1 MARQFH
7 YYKQY
12 SYCVCLFLI
21 FIALALNYWA
31 LEPLG
36 HPHAIPI
43 PEKAVAV
50 AAPLP
55 PEDAYYIAGV
65 ARPPDSTYEDDDLT
79 TLTLAAL
86 KAKKRKCI
94 PWLWPAK
101 FYPGPYYKGKY
112 ICYPNETHRF
122 RHQVE
127 FATSLA
133 RRQRLKPRK
142 IKTVY
147 IKNKILRDYDH
158 VLLQEAQ
165 KNCPNIPCRFTMDK
179 RFYET
184 AHAVFRAHVW
194 SQAPKKLRSPLPQNV
209 NGRQT
214 LVLFS
219 HESVLKSR
227 MREANT
233 SHDKIMA
240 TFRRDSDI
248 YTPYWRFKYYN
259 DSVREMRQSIFI
271 FQSFHVP

>member
-1 MARQFH
+1 MGRRFH
-7 YYKQY
+7 CKQY

-21 FIALALNYWA
+21 FLALTLNYWA
-31 LEPLG
+31 LEPLV
-36 HPHAIPI
+36 HLHSISTT
-43 PEKAVAV
+43 EKT
-50 AAPLP
+50 AAALLP
-55 PEDAYYIAGV
+55 PEDAYYIVGITH
-65 ARPPDSTYEDDDLT
+65 PPDSSYEDEDAALQA
-79 TLTLAAL
+79 LAAL
-86 KAKKRKCI
+86 KAKRRKCI

-101 FYPGPYYKGKY
+101 FYPGHYYRGKHV
-112 ICYPNETHRF
+112 CFPNETQRL

-127 FATSLA
+127 FAASLA
-133 RRQRLKPRK
+133 HRQRLKPLK

-147 IKNKILRDYDH
+147 IKNKILKNYDY
-158 VLLQEAQ
+158 VLLEEAR
-165 KNCPNIPCRFTMDK
+165 KNCPNIPCRFTMDQ
-179 RFYET
+179 RFYES
-184 AHAVFRAHVW
+184 ADAVFRAHVW
-194 SQAPKKLRSPLPQNV
+194 SQAPKKLQSPLPRNL

-259 DSVREMRQSIFI
+259 ESVREMRQSILI
-271 FQSFHVP
+271 FRFLNFP